1 MNKEA
6 EFLVKVAYLRGQADA
21 QDDLYRKG
29 YIKEAANWW
38 PKLQSSLKSLL
49 SKSAPE
55 GVNMMRKGI
64 GEDPIVNPI
73 ASGVRKILNSMK
85 ENAVPIG
92 ATLGGA
98 GLGALGGGALGIRH
112 SFNSLEEENPEMTPY
127 LDQLRGMTGDE
138 LANALQSS
146 SVGGFDT
153 SDDVRRAL
161 YGSVGMPDKYIEE
174 INKDNSGTLGSI
186 LGGVGGAGLGL
197 GGAALLKKLLSR

>member
-1 MNKEA
+1 
-6 EFLVKVAYLRGQADA
+6 
-21 QDDLYRKG
+21 
-29 YIKEAANWW
+29 
-38 PKLQSSLKSLL
+38 
-49 SKSAPE
+49 
-55 GVNMMRKGI
+55 
-64 GEDPIVNPI
+64 
-73 ASGVRKILNSMK
+73 
-85 ENAVPIG
+85 
-92 ATLGGA
+92 
-98 GLGALGGGALGIRH
+98 
-112 SFNSLEEENPEMTPY
+112 
-127 LDQLRGMTGDE
+127 MTGDE